1 MNERIQQLAEQ
12 AGFLFWTTEHW
23 GPGPGNIDWSN
34 TYQVEFNAFAELL
47 IDECAK
53 VAREHTL
60 RKSGLNS
67 SYDGTV
73 LVEEEIRDHFKLTG
87 LTPLPTTEE
96 SEIYYVSFWIHRKR
110 LELRNER
117 ED

>member
-1 MNERIQQLAEQ
+1 MNDRIIEMAIE
-12 AGFLFWTTEHW
+12 AGFNPVNCTGSNIPLF
-23 GPGPGNIDWSN
+23 DK
-34 TYQVEFNAFAELL
+34 FAELL
-47 IDECAK
+47 IEECAK

-87 LTPLPTTEE
+87 LTPLPSGE
-96 SEIYYVSFWIHRKR
+96 K
-110 LELRNER
+110 
-117 ED
+117 